1 MFADRVFE
9 RIQSSS
15 NGYFGQLAIEDVCT
29 GALLTAVRLSNGYY
43 GVASTMLSGETH
55 QPYKKNRDY
64 GDFTPLKII
73 GQSTANLFSHPKNT
87 ALVQSLKIAT
97 LNACFQES
105 LAKNKYSILNNTD
118 PVDLLDLSHYSNIT
132 MVGAF
137 SAYIRKIAEVHPR
150 LQVLELS
157 EEAFLPEH
165 KAFFVPAEDFPSI
178 LPTSDLIIITGL
190 TLVNNTF
197 DGLLEYIPKQSTSIL
212 IGPSASIPPEL
223 FFENHISLIGA
234 TRITHPDRLFPL
246 VSQGAAGYHLFE
258 YCAEKIT
265 LRNE

>member
-1 MFADRVFE
+1 MFADRVFDN
-9 RIQSSS
+9 IQANSH
-15 NGYFGQLAIEDVCT
+15 GYFGQLTIEDVCI
-29 GALLTAVRLSNGYY
+29 GALLTAVRLSNGFY
-43 GVASTMLSGETH
+43 GVASTMPGGETH
-55 QPYKKNRDY
+55 QPYKKNRDH

-73 GQSTANLFSHPKNT
+73 DRSLSALFSHLQNSS
-87 ALVQSLKIAT
+87 LVQSLKIAT

-105 LAKNKYSILNNTD
+105 LAQNKYTILRNTD
-118 PVDLLDLSHYSNIT
+118 PVDLLDLNRYAKIT

-157 EEAFLPEH
+157 EAAFLPEH
-165 KAFFVPAEDFPSI
+165 KTFFVPADRYPSV
-178 LPTSDLIIITGL
+178 LPESDLVIITGL
-190 TLVNNTF
+190 TLVNHTF
-197 DGLLEYIPKQSTSIL
+197 DELIKYLPEGSTNIL

-223 FFENHISLIGA
+223 FFEHHISMIGA
-234 TRITHPDRLFPL
+234 TRITKPELLFPL
-246 VSQGAAGYHLFE
+246 VSQGGAGYHLFE

>member
-9 RIQSSS
+9 KIQDSS
-15 NGYFGQLAIEDVCT
+15 NGYFGQLTIEDVCI
-29 GALLTAVRLSNGYY
+29 GNLLTAVRLSNGFY
-43 GVASTMLSGETH
+43 GVASTLAGDETH
-55 QPYKKNRDY
+55 QPYKKNRDH
-64 GDFTPLKII
+64 GDFTPLKIV
-73 GQSTANLFSHPKNT
+73 GRSLSALFSHPKNPS
-87 ALVQSLKIAT
+87 LVQSLKIAA
-97 LNACFQES
+97 LNACFQET

-118 PVDLLDLSHYSNIT
+118 PVDLLDLSRFARIT

-165 KAFFVPAEDFPSI
+165 KTFFVPADQFPSI
-178 LPTSDLIIITGL
+178 LPASELIIITGL

-197 DGLLEYIPKQSTSIL
+197 DDLLKYIPRDSTSIL
-212 IGPSASIPPEL
+212 IGPSASIPPDL
-223 FFENHISLIGA
+223 FFEHHISMVGA
-234 TRITHPDRLFPL
+234 TMITQPDWLFPL